1 MSPIHTDGALLN
13 EYPDAIDGDDAIMNA
28 FMTDPEEGDDAASK
42 KKKPSEKVE
51 EDEETNQPDAD
62 DEEASEETPEE
73 ETDEDAEEEGQED
86 DKSEDEDKPSK
97 KYADD
102 NDDTYVKVKVGDKE
116 EEVKVNDL
124 KRLYG
129 QEASLTRKSQEVAE
143 IRKTV
148 EADQAKNI
156 AAYDVLLKRS
166 TERASQYRDLP
177 WTQLMKDPN
186 VPADQLAA
194 LQAEAQKAFEDE
206 AFLKNEI
213 DGFMQKV
220 SADQLKAR
228 QTAARDCL
236 KSITTPESKHHIKG
250 WNEALY
256 NDIRKFAADE
266 VGLDADLVNNLTDP
280 GAFKVLHMA
289 MQFAR
294 GAKKVVTQKVNKTPT
309 KIVKNSASAPAAR
322 SSAKTVTTKS
332 AVNKAIKSGS
342 QDDAINAFLA
352 FEGED

>member
-1 MSPIHTDGALLN
+1 MPSTLTGDALLN

-28 FMTDPEEGDDAASK
+28 FMTDPEEGDDAPPA
-42 KKKPSEKVE
+42 KKKPSEKVAE

-62 DEEASEETPEE
+62 DEDASEETPEE
-73 ETDEDAEEEGQED
+73 ETDEDAEEEGQDEA
-86 DKSEDEDKPSK
+86 KEDE
-97 KYADD
+97 ADD
-102 NDDTYVKVKVGDKE
+102 QSTIEIKDDHKFKITVDGAE
-116 EEVKVNDL
+116 QEVTLGSL
-124 KRLYG
+124 KRLAG

-143 IRKTV
+143 VRKAV

-166 TERASQYRDLP
+166 TERANQYRELP

-194 LQAEAQKAFEDE
+194 LQAEAQKALEDE
-206 AFLKNEI
+206 SFLKNEI

-220 SADQLKAR
+220 SADQMKAR
-228 QTAARDCL
+228 QVAARDCL
-236 KSITTPESKHHIKG
+236 KSITTADSKHHIKG

-266 VGLDADLVNNLTDP
+266 VGLDAELVNNLTDP

-294 GAKKVVTQKVNKTPT
+294 GSKKVVTQKVNKTPT

-322 SSAKTVTTKS
+322 SSSKTVTTKS

>member
-143 IRKTV
+143 IRKT
-148 EADQAKNI
+148 
-156 AAYDVLLKRS
+156 S
-166 TERASQYRDLP
+166 
-177 WTQLMKDPN
+177 
-186 VPADQLAA
+186 
-194 LQAEAQKAFEDE
+194 
-206 AFLKNEI
+206 
-213 DGFMQKV
+213 
-220 SADQLKAR
+220 
-228 QTAARDCL
+228 
-236 KSITTPESKHHIKG
+236 
-250 WNEALY
+250 
-256 NDIRKFAADE
+256 
-266 VGLDADLVNNLTDP
+266 
-280 GAFKVLHMA
+280 
-289 MQFAR
+289 R
-294 GAKKVVTQKVNKTPT
+294 G
-309 KIVKNSASAPAAR
+309 
-322 SSAKTVTTKS
+322 
-332 AVNKAIKSGS
+332 
-342 QDDAINAFLA
+342 
-352 FEGED
+352 